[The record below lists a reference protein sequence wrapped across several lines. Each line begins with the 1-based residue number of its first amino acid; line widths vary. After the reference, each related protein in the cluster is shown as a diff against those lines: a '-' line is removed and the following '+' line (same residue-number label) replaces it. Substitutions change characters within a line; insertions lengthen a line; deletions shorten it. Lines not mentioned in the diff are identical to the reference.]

1 MWHDL
6 FDTGITYGEKAVRT
20 VVVYLA
26 LIVLLRLVGKRGLA
40 QLNVLDLVVML
51 LLSNVVQNAVI
62 GEDNSLSGGLFGAAV
77 LMAANTLL
85 VRYAARSEW
94 LTWLLEGSPSVLAR
108 NGVYDEREVRRLGLR
123 QGDLDVAVRHQGGD
137 GIKET
142 KLVVLEPGGTMV
154 VDLLDGDQT
163 ADKNDIA
170 ALKEQLDRL
179 QLRLDRLGTEGAPA
193 PRCCGGGTGASGAA
207 E

>member
-6 FDTGITYGEKAVRT
+6 FDAGITYGEKAVRT

-40 QLNVLDLVVML
+40 QLNTLDLVVML

-77 LMAANTLL
+77 LMAANSLL
-85 VRYAARSEW
+85 VRYAARSDW
-94 LTWLLEGSPSVLAR
+94 LTWLFEGSPSVLAR
-108 NGVYDEREVRRLGLR
+108 NGAYDERQVRRLGLR
-123 QGDLDVAVRHQGGD
+123 RADLDVAVRHQGGD
-137 GIKET
+137 GIAET

-170 ALKEQLDRL
+170 ALREQLDRL
-179 QLRLDRLGTEGAPA
+179 QLRLDRLAAEGAPA
-193 PRCCGGGTGASGAA
+193 SRCCGGGAEGPGAA